1 MKDVIYQLT
10 VEDVQNVSNQEIG
23 RDLSINEIEI
33 VKEKIAEKIA
43 WYDAI
48 ADSINESEI
57 IDILS

>member
-23 RDLSINEIEI
+23 SDLSINEIEI